1 MIDID
6 IVEQLIPNPMT
17 MLVQLCSTLVL
28 FLLMKK
34 FLWKSVKNFLDVR
47 ADKMQS
53 DLAESEQAKQDA
65 LTDRQKALEELQGA
79 SARGEKIVE
88 AAVKQA
94 KDEKESI
101 LLEAGKQAEKASRDS
116 LLEKQEEYL
125 AELSKVMDVYDPTEE
140 ELQQFQDVAK
150 SSWSMIENDMG
161 SDLFNK
167 VLEEAEKCK
176 A

>member
-28 FLLMKK
+28 FLLKKK

-101 LLEAGKQAEKASRDS
+101 LLEAGKQADALRKKAQEQIESDRQQMYDGMSKEMVEVAMSAVEKLVGSKDTSDMDRKAIEEFVKDASHD
-116 LLEKQEEYL
+116 
-125 AELSKVMDVYDPTEE
+125 
-140 ELQQFQDVAK
+140 
-150 SSWSMIENDMG
+150 
-161 SDLFNK
+161 
-167 VLEEAEKCK
+167 
-176 A
+176 

>member
-101 LLEAGKQAEKASRDS
+101 LLEAGKQADALRKKAQEQIESDRQQMYDGMSKEMVEVAMSAVEKLVGSKDTSDMDRKAIKEFVKDASHD
-116 LLEKQEEYL
+116 
-125 AELSKVMDVYDPTEE
+125 
-140 ELQQFQDVAK
+140 
-150 SSWSMIENDMG
+150 
-161 SDLFNK
+161 
-167 VLEEAEKCK
+167 
-176 A
+176 

>member
-65 LTDRQKALEELQGA
+65 ITDRQKALEELQGA

-101 LLEAGKQAEKASRDS
+101 LLEAGKQADALRKKAQEQIESDRQQMYDGMSKEMVEVAMSAVEKLVGSKDTSDMDRKAIEEFVKDASHD
-116 LLEKQEEYL
+116 
-125 AELSKVMDVYDPTEE
+125 
-140 ELQQFQDVAK
+140 
-150 SSWSMIENDMG
+150 
-161 SDLFNK
+161 
-167 VLEEAEKCK
+167 
-176 A
+176 

>member
-53 DLAESEQAKQDA
+53 NLAESEQAKQDA

-101 LLEAGKQAEKASRDS
+101 LLEAGKQADALRKKAQEQIESDRQQMYDGMSKEMVEVAMSAVEKLVGSKDTSDMDRKAIEEFVKDASHD
-116 LLEKQEEYL
+116 
-125 AELSKVMDVYDPTEE
+125 
-140 ELQQFQDVAK
+140 
-150 SSWSMIENDMG
+150 
-161 SDLFNK
+161 
-167 VLEEAEKCK
+167 
-176 A
+176 

>member
-101 LLEAGKQAEKASRDS
+101 LLEAGKQADVLRKKAQEQIESDRQQMYDGMSKEMVEVAMSAVEKLVGSKDTSDMDRKAIEEFVKDASHD
-116 LLEKQEEYL
+116 
-125 AELSKVMDVYDPTEE
+125 
-140 ELQQFQDVAK
+140 
-150 SSWSMIENDMG
+150 
-161 SDLFNK
+161 
-167 VLEEAEKCK
+167 
-176 A
+176 